1 MCVCRAGGKGRGG
14 GVHSR
19 PESQQ
24 RQQQHTEADS
34 THTPCCCCWKDTHSQ
49 YRYWVCY
56 YSRPPGVQVYAE
68 LTICTLLLAAG
79 MFPHVPLMNGLMGA
93 SPHVVGG
100 HGHAP
105 GQAPPSQ
112 GPAGGDGSSGGE
124 QDALS
129 TAQRSMLKWEK
140 EEVLGEMATVAP
152 VLYCNTN
159 FPQLREQFPGK
170 SNRSSR
176 HKLSCAR
183 ASCLKAGSVE

>member
-1 MCVCRAGGKGRGG
+1 MEEVFTAVLSPSSSNSNTLK
-14 GVHSR
+14 
-19 PESQQ
+19 QI
-24 RQQQHTEADS
+24 QHTHHPAAAAAAGK
-34 THTPCCCCWKDTHSQ
+34 TNPVNTGTGCDTASGHQ
-49 YRYWVCY
+49 
-56 YSRPPGVQVYAE
+56 GAQLYAE
-68 LTICTLLLAAG
+68 LTVCTLLPAAA

-100 HGHAP
+100 HGHAL
-105 GQAPPSQ
+105 GQAPPTP

-170 SNRSSR
+170 SSRSSR
-176 HKLSCAR
+176 HT
-183 ASCLKAGSVE
+183 VW